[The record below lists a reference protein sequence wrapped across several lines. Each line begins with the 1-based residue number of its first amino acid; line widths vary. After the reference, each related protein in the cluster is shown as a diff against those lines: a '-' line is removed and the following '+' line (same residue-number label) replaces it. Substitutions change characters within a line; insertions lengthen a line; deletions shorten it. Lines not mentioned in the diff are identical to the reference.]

1 MACRVNAGRVGDTF
15 RLIMDRTSGVD
26 KSWSAALSLTKK
38 QRKLK
43 VVGKSGRR
51 RLDI

>member
-1 MACRVNAGRVGDTF
+1 MACRVNAGRDGDTF

-26 KSWSAALSLTKK
+26 KLWSAGLPLTRK
-38 QRKLK
+38 QLKLK
-43 VVGKSGRR
+43 VMGKSGRR